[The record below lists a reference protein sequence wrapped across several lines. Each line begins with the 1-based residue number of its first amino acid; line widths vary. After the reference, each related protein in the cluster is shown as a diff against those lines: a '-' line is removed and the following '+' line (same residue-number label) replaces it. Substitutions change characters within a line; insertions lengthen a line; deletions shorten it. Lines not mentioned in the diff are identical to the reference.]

1 MLIEFK
7 GKLRQVKTACKDY
20 LMHDHCGE
28 ITFNIKGRE
37 IIATFAENINDEI
50 LPRMCEI
57 LLGETNTNN
66 LISAT
71 SHIENI
77 KEAV

>member
-1 MLIEFK
+1 MLIKFT
-7 GKLRQVKTACKDY
+7 GKLRQLKTDCKNY
-20 LMHDHCGE
+20 LMYDHRGE
-28 ITFNIKGRE
+28 LTLNIKGRE
-37 IIATFAENINDEI
+37 IIATFAEHTNDEI

-57 LLGETNTNN
+57 LLGESVVNN
-66 LISAT
+66 LICTT